1 MRGRGGGY
9 IAQHSGIEGVWLA
22 WGLGGTPPHGRERSG
37 LILRSRP
44 EAEPL
49 RKRVGSMRHA
59 HHVQLPGRSVTVP
72 VIERGP
78 YVAGA
83 EWDLTGAAAEALAF
97 PGLCQIEWT
106 VVG

>member
-1 MRGRGGGY
+1 
-9 IAQHSGIEGVWLA
+9 
-22 WGLGGTPPHGRERSG
+22 
-37 LILRSRP
+37 
-44 EAEPL
+44 
-49 RKRVGSMRHA
+49 MRHA

-83 EWDLTGAAAEALAF
+83 EWDLTGAATAALAF
-97 PGLCQIEWT
+97 PGLGLIEWT

>member
-1 MRGRGGGY
+1 M
-9 IAQHSGIEGVWLA
+9 GIRRD
-22 WGLGGTPPHGRERSG
+22 TPTRAGAGS

-83 EWDLTGAAAEALAF
+83 EWDLTGAATAALAF
-97 PGLCQIEWT
+97 PGLGQIEWT

>member
-1 MRGRGGGY
+1 
-9 IAQHSGIEGVWLA
+9 
-22 WGLGGTPPHGRERSG
+22 
-37 LILRSRP
+37 
-44 EAEPL
+44 
-49 RKRVGSMRHA
+49 MRHA